1 MGNILKLNKS
11 SKTTKK
17 AFVSTKKV
25 THKARVLT
33 ASDVQANRSMAY
45 TYLNI

>member
-1 MGNILKLNKS
+1 MGNILKLNSS
-11 SKTTKK
+11 SKITKK
-17 AFVSTKKV
+17 ANVSAKKV

-45 TYLNI
+45 TYLNL